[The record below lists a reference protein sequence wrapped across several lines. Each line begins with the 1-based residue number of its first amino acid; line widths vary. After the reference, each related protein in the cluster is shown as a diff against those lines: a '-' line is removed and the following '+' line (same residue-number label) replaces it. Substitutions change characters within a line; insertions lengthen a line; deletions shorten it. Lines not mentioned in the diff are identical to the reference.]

1 MKLLPITGV
10 PQSVNFGCGQL
21 LRQLERQQL
30 TVAAQLQIESSSPEM
45 DELFCRS
52 MDSVLLTSQHVTSG
66 LSSFAEVV
74 TRAAGP
80 EEDPSL
86 TRAIITIR
94 DDTLQEVDCEVR
106 AVACPSNPAG
116 VVVCGLRRIG
126 EPRAALHEE
135 VGERATIGEAH
146 PAPAQNLT
154 APGTEGL
161 GLGPWVLKNLMA
173 FWVFLRADPAPTRR
187 PTEDPE
193 QMRQIPV
200 TQAVWSLSCW
210 GGIPDFH
217 NNCQRQTESR
227 TSGDA
232 WRSSRNTYAERKPES
247 AIQFVVGTRE
257 GASGSAL
264 PRFGGHC
271 AASRSCSCFAA
282 AFLPSRSLKPAWQP
296 RLSAGLSLALRDPV
310 GLWGTEEREC
320 AFRRT
325 SVVD

>member
-1 MKLLPITGV
+1 MTPDLQGTVGLSLMVHVLDLVLHHLKAGDMEQLISDLRASVADKAQLLRSAFDATCTVKLLPITGV
-10 PQSVNFGCGQL
+10 PQSVNFGYGQL

-52 MDSVLLTSQHVTSG
+52 MDSVLLTSLHVTSG
-66 LSSFAEVV
+66 LSSFTEMV
-74 TRAAGP
+74 TRAARS

-135 VGERATIGEAH
+135 VGEQATTEEAH
-146 PAPAQNLT
+146 PAPAQIPA
-154 APGTEGL
+154 APCTEGL

-200 TQAVWSLSCW
+200 TQAVGSL
-210 GGIPDFH
+210 
-217 NNCQRQTESR
+217 R
-227 TSGDA
+227 
-232 WRSSRNTYAERKPES
+232 RNA
-247 AIQFVVGTRE
+247 
-257 GASGSAL
+257 
-264 PRFGGHC
+264 
-271 AASRSCSCFAA
+271 
-282 AFLPSRSLKPAWQP
+282 
-296 RLSAGLSLALRDPV
+296 RLSKQCL
-310 GLWGTEEREC
+310 
-320 AFRRT
+320 
-325 SVVD
+325 